1 MKIIIKLFI
10 GPYEKLF
17 KGIEMIVQAF
27 VFSRVKHSC
36 ESVLDESLNTRIILM
51 QGEILLKEA
60 SEQEFEIVVNGPLF
74 AGSDGIG

>member
-1 MKIIIKLFI
+1 
-10 GPYEKLF
+10 
-17 KGIEMIVQAF
+17 
-27 VFSRVKHSC
+27 
-36 ESVLDESLNTRIILM
+36 M